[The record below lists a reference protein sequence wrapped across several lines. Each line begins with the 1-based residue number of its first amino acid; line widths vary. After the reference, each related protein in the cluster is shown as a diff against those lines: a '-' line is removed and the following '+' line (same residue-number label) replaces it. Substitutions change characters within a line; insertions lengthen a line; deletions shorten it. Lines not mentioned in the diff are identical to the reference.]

1 MVRYLQPTVTFDVH
15 DPVLYKHLIA
25 GAGPTDLVTINGNT
39 LTLMAYSLQLSAHD
53 RQVYYELIKDQ
64 LDLSDPDVKRYQLEL
79 GVDFDQLVKQGIP
92 LTHTQFNDYNYA
104 LASTQF
110 PRGLSDQAITQ
121 SGDKRGIPYGL
132 GLGYLCNMRQYHL
145 EIAQRGFH
153 WDHLLASED
162 NSTREFL
169 ARQLYRLDY
178 LKRDSSPTVRAA
190 VASQGYALDTLAFD
204 DDARVRDQ
212 VAKQGLFIRHFK
224 YDTHPIIQDTIRHM
238 DARQFLL

>member
-25 GAGPTDLVTINGNT
+25 GASPTDLVTINGNT

-53 RQVYYELIKDQ
+53 RQVYYELVKDQ
-64 LDLSDPDVKRYQLEL
+64 LDRSDPEVKRYQLEL

-104 LASTQF
+104 LASTQS
-110 PRGLSDQAITQ
+110 PRGLSDQVVAQ

-132 GLGYLCNMRQYHL
+132 GLGYLRNSRQYHL
-145 EIAQRGFH
+145 EIAQHGFH
-153 WDHLLASED
+153 WDRLLTSED

-178 LKRDSSPTVRAA
+178 LKHDAAPTVRAA

-224 YDTHPIIQDTIRHM
+224 YDTHPIIQDTIQHM

>member
-1 MVRYLQPTVTFDVH
+1 MVRYLQPVVTYDVH

-39 LTLMAYSLQLSAHD
+39 LPLMHYSLQLSAHD

-79 GVDFDQLVKQGIP
+79 GVDFDQLIKQGIP

-104 LASTQF
+104 LASTQS
-110 PRGLSDQAITQ
+110 PRGLSDQVVAQ

-132 GLGYLCNMRQYHL
+132 GLGYLRNIRQHHL

-178 LKRDSSPTVRAA
+178 LKRDTAPTVRAA
-190 VASQGYALDTLAFD
+190 VASQGYALETLAFD

>member
-53 RQVYYELIKDQ
+53 QAVYYDLIKDQ
-64 LDLSDPDVKRYQLEL
+64 LDLSDPDVRRYQLEL
-79 GVDFDQLVKQGIP
+79 GADFDKLVKQGIP

-104 LASTQF
+104 LVSSQSV
-110 PRGLSDQAITQ
+110 RGLSDQVVAQ

-132 GLGYLCNMRQYHL
+132 GLDYSLKFKDRHL
-145 EIAQRGFH
+145 EMAQHGFH
-153 WDHLLASED
+153 WGELLASED
-162 NSTREFL
+162 DSTREFL
-169 ARQLYRLDY
+169 AKQLYRLDY
-178 LKRDSSPTVRAA
+178 LKRDHIPSVRAA
-190 VASQGYALDTLAFD
+190 VASQGHALDTLAFD
-204 DDARVRDQ
+204 DDARVRNQ

-224 YDTHPIIQDTIRHM
+224 YDTHPIIQDTIRQM

>member
-15 DPVLYKHLIA
+15 DPVLYKYLIA
-25 GAGPTDLVTINGNT
+25 GAGPTDMVTINGNT
-39 LTLMAYSLQLSAHD
+39 LPLMRYSLQLSAHD
-53 RQVYYELIKDQ
+53 RQVYYDLIKDQ

-79 GVDFDQLVKQGIP
+79 GVNFDQLVKHGIP

-104 LASTQF
+104 LVSTQS
-110 PRGLSDQAITQ
+110 PRGLSDQVVTQ

-132 GLGYLCNMRQYHL
+132 GLGYLRNIRQYHL

-178 LKRDSSPTVRAA
+178 LKRDAAPTVRAA
-190 VASQGYALDTLAFD
+190 VASQGYALETLAFD
-204 DDARVRDQ
+204 DDARVRDR